1 MLENK
6 FPVTRFAP
14 SPTGSLHIGSA
25 RTALFNWLFSRHHGG
40 KFYLRIEDTDS
51 ARDSKDAVNNIISGM
66 NWLSLKWD
74 EDIIYQSKRKQRH
87 IEVANQLVT
96 ANLAYF
102 CYCTAEELEAMRK
115 RSISEGKTIMYDG
128 TWRNKKSSE
137 APKGINPSIRFKS
150 PLKKETII
158 NDKILGKI
166 SVKNELMDD
175 MILIRSDGN
184 PTYILS
190 NIVDDHDL
198 GVTHVIRGSDHTANA
213 LRQSAIYDSLD
224 WERPEF
230 AHIPLI
236 YSPDGKKLSKRDGGA
251 ELNSY
256 IDQGYLP
263 EAINNYLL
271 RLGWSHGDSEI
282 ISRDQAIKWFDLD
295 HVGKSPAKF
304 DIKKLNNLNQHYM
317 NKLSNELIL
326 KNIQSDYQKINITID
341 NEKKERI
348 NATLDEIRKRSK
360 NFNQLNSNLQFS
372 VDFDNIKKNKKS
384 DTFTSAEKNIAKEI
398 LNIFESINDWNLE
411 ALNQKIRQFSINSGV
426 EFKIIAKT
434 IREIMTRN
442 TTSLGVS
449 EILYILGKKACISRI
464 KLHLNS

>member
-1 MLENK
+1 MAENK

-51 ARDSKDAVNNIISGM
+51 ARDSKDAVKNIISGM

-74 EDIIYQSKRKQRH
+74 EDITYQSKKKQRH

-96 ANLAYF
+96 TNLAYF
-102 CYCTAEELEAMRK
+102 CYCTSEELEAMRK
-115 RSISEGKTIMYDG
+115 KSISEGRAIMYDG
-128 TWRNKKSSE
+128 TWRDKKSSE
-137 APKGINPSIRFKS
+137 APKGISPSIRFKS
-150 PLKKETII
+150 PLKGRTLI
-158 NDKILGKI
+158 NDKILGEI
-166 SVKNELMDD
+166 TVKNELMDD
-175 MILIRSDGN
+175 MILIRSDGS

-198 GVTHVIRGSDHTANA
+198 GVTHVIRGNDHTANA
-213 LRQSAIYDSLD
+213 LRQSAIYDALN
-224 WERPEF
+224 WKRPEF

-256 IDQGYLP
+256 IEQGYLP

-317 NKLSNELIL
+317 NKLSNKLIL
-326 KNIQSDYQKINITID
+326 KNILSDYQKINITID
-341 NEKKERI
+341 DEKKERI
-348 NATLDEIRKRSK
+348 NTTLDEIRKRSK
-360 NFNQLNSNLQFS
+360 NFSQLNLNLQFS
-372 VDFDNIKKNKKS
+372 VNFDNIKKKEKGS
-384 DTFTSAEKNIAKEI
+384 TLTSAEKNIVKGI
-398 LNIFESINDWNLE
+398 LDIFESINDWNLE
-411 ALNQKIRQFSINSGV
+411 DLNQKIRQFNVDSGV

-442 TTSLGVS
+442 TTSLGIS

>member
-1 MLENK
+1 MAENK

-51 ARDSKDAVNNIISGM
+51 ARDSKNAVKNIINGM

-74 EDIIYQSKRKQRH
+74 EDIIYQSKKKQRH

-96 ANLAYF
+96 TNLAYF
-102 CYCTAEELEAMRK
+102 CYCTSEELEAMRK
-115 RSISEGKTIMYDG
+115 KSISEGRTIMYDG
-128 TWRNKKSSE
+128 TWRDKKSSE
-137 APKGINPSIRFKS
+137 APKGISPSIRFKS
-150 PLKKETII
+150 PLKGRTLI
-158 NDKILGKI
+158 NDKILGEI
-166 SVKNELMDD
+166 TVKNELMDD
-175 MILIRSDGN
+175 MILIRSDGS

-198 GVTHVIRGSDHTANA
+198 GVTHVIRGNDHTANA
-213 LRQSAIYDSLD
+213 LRQSAIYDALN
-224 WERPEF
+224 WKRPEF

-251 ELNSY
+251 ELNAY
-256 IDQGYLP
+256 IEQGYLP

-317 NKLSNELIL
+317 NKLSNKLIL
-326 KNIQSDYQKINITID
+326 KNILSDYQKINITID
-341 NEKKERI
+341 DEKKERI
-348 NATLDEIRKRSK
+348 NTTLDEIRKRSK
-360 NFNQLNSNLQFS
+360 NFSQLNLNLQFS
-372 VDFDNIKKNKKS
+372 VDFDSIKKKEKGS
-384 DTFTSAEKNIAKEI
+384 ILTSAEKNIVKGI
-398 LNIFESINDWNLE
+398 LDIFESINDWNLE
-411 ALNQKIRQFSINSGV
+411 DLNQKIRQFNVDSGV

-442 TTSLGVS
+442 TTSLGIS

>member
-1 MLENK
+1 
-6 FPVTRFAP
+6 
-14 SPTGSLHIGSA
+14 
-25 RTALFNWLFSRHHGG
+25 
-40 KFYLRIEDTDS
+40 
-51 ARDSKDAVNNIISGM
+51 M

-360 NFNQLNSNLQFS
+360 NNRKGS
-372 VDFDNIKKNKKS
+372 
-384 DTFTSAEKNIAKEI
+384 
-398 LNIFESINDWNLE
+398 
-411 ALNQKIRQFSINSGV
+411 
-426 EFKIIAKT
+426 
-434 IREIMTRN
+434 
-442 TTSLGVS
+442 
-449 EILYILGKKACISRI
+449 
-464 KLHLNS
+464 

>member
-1 MLENK
+1 MAENK

-51 ARDSKDAVNNIISGM
+51 ARDSKNAVKNIINGM

-74 EDIIYQSKRKQRH
+74 DDIIYQSKKKQRH

-96 ANLAYF
+96 TNLAYF
-102 CYCTAEELEAMRK
+102 CYCTSEELEAMRK
-115 RSISEGKTIMYDG
+115 KSISEGRTIMYDG
-128 TWRNKKSSE
+128 TWRDKKSSE
-137 APKGINPSIRFKS
+137 APKGISPSIRFKS
-150 PLKKETII
+150 PLKGRTLI
-158 NDKILGKI
+158 NDKILGEI
-166 SVKNELMDD
+166 TVKNELMDD
-175 MILIRSDGN
+175 MILIRSDGS

-198 GVTHVIRGSDHTANA
+198 GVTHVIRGNDHTANA
-213 LRQSAIYDSLD
+213 LRQSAIYDALN
-224 WERPEF
+224 WKRPEF

-251 ELNSY
+251 ELNAY
-256 IDQGYLP
+256 IEQGYLP

-317 NKLSNELIL
+317 NKLSNKLIL
-326 KNIQSDYQKINITID
+326 KNILSDYQKINITID
-341 NEKKERI
+341 DEKKERI
-348 NATLDEIRKRSK
+348 NTTLDEIRKRSK
-360 NFNQLNSNLQFS
+360 NFSQLNLNLQFS
-372 VDFDNIKKNKKS
+372 VDFDSIKKKEKGS
-384 DTFTSAEKNIAKEI
+384 ILTSAEKNIVKGI
-398 LNIFESINDWNLE
+398 LDIFESINDWNLE
-411 ALNQKIRQFSINSGV
+411 DLNQKIRQFNVDSGV

-442 TTSLGVS
+442 TTSLGIS